1 MSHIKSCVA
10 LVYLTMAFLLLH
22 MNITSSGLDISHT
35 AIQITGLL
43 NMDSPEERNLSTKTE
58 LLSKNANLHI
68 LLKQIAAELNA
79 ARARLTFSKHGK
91 DSRANITKGTIRK
104 VSAQTEELYFE
115 LVKTYTNSEFILVR
129 ANHKKLLGKY
139 FSIAGNNCLEI
150 KKNALRGIY
159 SLERLN
165 RTCTESMDSLLQN
178 VGLQPN
184 LLSVAMPGHKVYT
197 SEEGY
202 LLTYFHIFM
211 NAVVSPDGDVYF
223 QDVHVIPWRCKQEPA
238 LSWSRLQKGQVYD
251 KVPVKYLACK
261 TTNSFKPVRKNNDQ
275 GKISI
280 TIHDVETRLFDPNR
294 GLNK

>member
-1 MSHIKSCVA
+1 MLQLHLSDQKILWPAKVHPNIKGLTLLGITRMSHIKSCVA

-184 LLSVAMPGHKVYT
+184 LLSVAMPGHKVHT
-197 SEEGY
+197 SEESY
-202 LLTYFHIFM
+202 LLTFLHIFK
-211 NAVVSPDGDVYF
+211 NAVVSPDGEKNWLVK
-223 QDVHVIPWRCKQEPA
+223 QPVH
-238 LSWSRLQKGQVYD
+238 SNRLGKTMIRE
-251 KVPVKYLACK
+251 KY
-261 TTNSFKPVRKNNDQ
+261 Q
-275 GKISI
+275 
-280 TIHDVETRLFDPNR
+280 
-294 GLNK
+294 